1 MNDKNHHPQPLTANI
16 DISKVYDARYESR
29 DVHYESFARLAEFFG
44 RDMQVHWHDCYF
56 QVHFLD
62 SGQIELQ
69 LDDQHYSVQAPL
81 FIITPPSIPHA
92 FNTKS
97 DSDGHVLTLRQELVW
112 PLLEKLYP
120 GNQGALN
127 LPAICQS
134 LSGQDKELSTI
145 RTYWQ
150 LIAAEFQ
157 QQDGPGEQTLALLSQ
172 ALFIQLLRNIEE
184 LESSVCSVKGN
195 IKLFQ
200 RFNFLIAQ
208 HYREHYNVPHYAGLI
223 GITESRLN
231 DLCRRFSNM
240 PPKRLIFERIISE
253 AKRSLLFSTD
263 SVHTIA
269 YQLGFKDPA
278 YFARFFNRMTGSS
291 PTGYRMS
298 RVSISDKQT
307 EPTT

>member
-1 MNDKNHHPQPLTANI
+1 MHDRQHHSSSFIPNI

-56 QVHFLD
+56 QIHFLD

-69 LDDQHYSVQAPL
+69 LDDQHYSVHAPL

-112 PLLEKLYP
+112 PLLEKCYP

-134 LSGQDKELSTI
+134 LSGHEAELTTI

-150 LIAAEFQ
+150 MIASEFQ
-157 QQDGPGEQTLALLSQ
+157 SKNTLHQETLTLLSQ

-200 RFNFLIAQ
+200 RFNLLISQ
-208 HYREHYNVPHYAGLI
+208 HYREHYTVPNYAEMI

-231 DLCRRFSNM
+231 DLCRRFSNL
-240 PPKRLIFERIISE
+240 PPKRLIFERLVSE
-253 AKRSLLFSTD
+253 AKRRLLFSSD
-263 SVHTIA
+263 SIHIIA

-278 YFARFFNRMTGSS
+278 YFARFFSRMTGSS
-291 PTGYRMS
+291 PTNYRLAQAQLINAAAKPC
-298 RVSISDKQT
+298 R
-307 EPTT
+307 

>member
-1 MNDKNHHPQPLTANI
+1 MSDNEHHQAAFIPNI

-69 LDDQHYSVQAPL
+69 LDDQHYSVHAPL
-81 FIITPPSIPHA
+81 FIITPPSIPHT
-92 FNTKS
+92 FNTKC
-97 DSDGHVLTLRQELVW
+97 DSDGHVLTIRQELVW

-134 LSGQDKELSTI
+134 LSGHDDKLDTI
-145 RTYWQ
+145 RNYWQ
-150 LIAAEFQ
+150 MIANEFQ
-157 QQDGPGEQTLALLSQ
+157 RQDTLRGETLTLLSQ
-172 ALFIQLLRNIEE
+172 ALFIQFLRNIEQ
-184 LESSVCSVKGN
+184 LESSVCRVKGN

-200 RFNFLIAQ
+200 RFNFLIGQ
-208 HYREHYNVPHYAGLI
+208 HYRQHFTVPHYAALI

-231 DLCRRFSNM
+231 DLCRRFSNL
-240 PPKRLIFERIISE
+240 PPKRLIFERLVSE
-253 AKRSLLFSTD
+253 AKRSLLFSAD

-278 YFARFFNRMTGSS
+278 YFSRFFIRMTGSS
-291 PTGYRMS
+291 PTDYRLS
-298 RVSISDKQT
+298 RAKIS
-307 EPTT
+307 EA

>member
-1 MNDKNHHPQPLTANI
+1 MNNQNNHFSPFIPNI
-16 DISKVYDARYESR
+16 DISKVYDERYESR

-56 QVHFLD
+56 QIHFLD
-62 SGQIELQ
+62 SGKIELQ
-69 LDDQHYSVQAPL
+69 LDDQYYSVHAPL
-81 FIITPPSIPHA
+81 FVITPPSIPHA
-92 FNTKS
+92 FNTAS
-97 DSDGHVLTLRQELVW
+97 DSDGHVLTIRQDLVW

-120 GNQGALN
+120 GNPGALN

-134 LSGQDKELSTI
+134 LSGHDEELATI
-145 RTYWQ
+145 RAYWQ
-150 LIAAEFQ
+150 MIAAEFHRQ
-157 QQDGPGEQTLALLSQ
+157 ESLQEEALTLLSQ
-172 ALFIQLLRNIEE
+172 ALMIQLLRNIEE

-200 RFNFLIAQ
+200 RFNFLISQ
-208 HYREHYNVPHYAGLI
+208 HYRDHYTVPQYAEMI

-231 DLCRRFSNM
+231 DLCRRFSNL
-240 PPKRLIFERIISE
+240 PPKRLIFERLISE
-253 AKRSLLFSTD
+253 AKRQLLFSTD

-291 PTGYRMS
+291 PTNYRMNKIQ
-298 RVSISDKQT
+298 ISDRAPKQVA
-307 EPTT
+307 